1 MKSIRNQNH
10 SSMNNRNHLNA
21 QQQQQ
26 KKKKRNQRGKN
37 EKETISGIPLT
48 VKSNH
53 KNNDNKNLQIPSYH
67 TSSIMSNKDVLKEHN
82 RGVVTCQL
90 ISNRSWSF
98 PIKNFSVN
106 GSNDANE
113 NNNENRHPTGKEKA
127 KFHTKVNHNNREKTM
142 VLARL
147 GKDLDIS
154 TVRLALDCNSK
165 LPEKFKIAFS
175 GTSLVLNSR
184 REFTVVIKERTKMF
198 RFQEKQMLQK
208 NHLKGWLEWLQ
219 GRRGWVIDT
228 NKSPYVQ
235 YYRDLHEV
243 YDVKVRTLMKHVNED
258 AKKALRLLYYNENQ
272 QTLWKKASKTQS
284 LHNAVGMIRPFLEV
298 VKFFCTDS
306 WEKWVSLPWL
316 IPSLTLKQ
324 CKWRIERVT
333 FHVQKLMH
341 NSDWGPDSP
350 VHWAAHPKLNSY
362 PLTMVTSEM
371 MTELVV
377 GVANILSLLFLE
389 KHDTKMGMSMNLKDV
404 DDLLA
409 SPLWSSTAK
418 LELNSGFSLSKKES
432 FGDSNTKNSIS
443 SNNSKKMLTRSD
455 SSKHHSIDD
464 VVIDLTGL
472 SICN

>member
-1 MKSIRNQNH
+1 V
-10 SSMNNRNHLNA
+10 NN
-21 QQQQQ
+21 
-26 KKKKRNQRGKN
+26 
-37 EKETISGIPLT
+37 
-48 VKSNH
+48 
-53 KNNDNKNLQIPSYH
+53 Y
-67 TSSIMSNKDVLKEHN
+67 
-82 RGVVTCQL
+82 
-90 ISNRSWSF
+90 
-98 PIKNFSVN
+98 
-106 GSNDANE
+106 
-113 NNNENRHPTGKEKA
+113 NNNNNNNKEK
-127 KFHTKVNHNNREKTM
+127 VM
-142 VLARL
+142 VLAKL
-147 GKDLDIS
+147 DTDLDIS
-154 TVRLALDCNSK
+154 AVRLALDCDSK
-165 LPEKFKIAFS
+165 LPEKFRIAFS

-184 REFTVVIKERTKMF
+184 REFTVVMKERTKMF

-228 NKSPYVQ
+228 DKSPYVQ

-258 AKKALRLLYYNENQ
+258 TKKALRLLYYNENQ

-316 IPSLTLKQ
+316 MPALTLKQ

-333 FHVQKLMH
+333 FHVQKLMR

-362 PLTMVTSEM
+362 PLTMVTCEM

-389 KHDTKMGMSMNLKDV
+389 KLDTKMGMSMNLKDV

-409 SPLWSSTAK
+409 SPLWSSTAQVDD
-418 LELNSGFSLSKKES
+418 NSGASLSKKES
-432 FGDSNTKNSIS
+432 FGDFNSKNSIN
-443 SNNSKKMLTRSD
+443 SNDSKKMSLRSD
-455 SSKHHSIDD
+455 SSKPPSIND